1 MQLSRSYQLAN
12 PSLTVE
18 FVEVLFDTSANKG
31 WRPSGS
37 EVIFGALVRGVGKD
51 EYSALGVFVVGG
63 MLPYAN
69 AAAVAKAMAMTVSI
83 QIKQVSINDFTHG
96 SLLVDLSLAGQS
108 NLSGLFTL
116 LFLVK
121 QKPPAIP
128 FRLAFSNFPSE
139 PFHVLRCGLHPPRRT
154 DSFCFQLGLTR

>member
-18 FVEVLFDTSANKG
+18 FVEVVL
-31 WRPSGS
+31 
-37 EVIFGALVRGVGKD
+37 GASVRGVGKD
-51 EYSALGVFVVGG
+51 EYSTLGVVVVGR

-96 SLLVDLSLAGQS
+96 SLLVDLSLAGQGY
-108 NLSGLFTL
+108 LPGQFAF
-116 LFLVK
+116 LFLVE
-121 QKPPAIP
+121 QKPQTIP
-128 FRLAFSNFPSE
+128 FHLALPHLLSE
-139 PFHVLRCGLHPPRRT
+139 PFHVLRSGLHPPRRA
-154 DSFCFQLGLTR
+154 DSFRFQLSLAR

>member
-12 PSLTVE
+12 PSLTIE
-18 FVEVLFDTSANKG
+18 FVKVVL
-31 WRPSGS
+31 
-37 EVIFGALVRGVGKD
+37 GASVRGVGKD
-51 EYSALGVFVVGG
+51 EYSTLGVFVIGR

-108 NLSGLFTL
+108 NLPGQFTL
-116 LFLVK
+116 LFLVE
-121 QKPPAIP
+121 QKPQVIP
-128 FRLAFSNFPSE
+128 FRLALPHLLSE
-139 PFHVLRCGLHPPRRT
+139 PFHVLRSGLHPPRCT
-154 DSFCFQLGLTR
+154 DSFRFQLSLAR

>member
-12 PSLTVE
+12 PSLTIE
-18 FVEVLFDTSANKG
+18 FVKVLFDTSANKG

-37 EVIFGALVRGVGKD
+37 EVVLGASVRGIGKD
-51 EYSALGVFVVGG
+51 EYSTLGVVVVGR

-83 QIKQVSINDFTHG
+83 QIKQMIPDFTHG

-139 PFHVLRCGLHPPRRT
+139 PFHVLRCGLHPPRCT
-154 DSFCFQLGLTR
+154 DSFCFQLGFTR

>member
-18 FVEVLFDTSANKG
+18 FVEVVL
-31 WRPSGS
+31 
-37 EVIFGALVRGVGKD
+37 GASVRGVGKD
-51 EYSALGVFVVGG
+51 EYSTLGVVVVGR

-96 SLLVDLSLAGQS
+96 SLLVDLSLAS
-108 NLSGLFTL
+108 L
-116 LFLVK
+116 K
-121 QKPPAIP
+121 
-128 FRLAFSNFPSE
+128 
-139 PFHVLRCGLHPPRRT
+139 T
-154 DSFCFQLGLTR
+154 DSLCYDNMLFIYYNPDFERIFSFCYFVNQPTSACLDIEWITKI

>member
-18 FVEVLFDTSANKG
+18 FVEVVL
-31 WRPSGS
+31 
-37 EVIFGALVRGVGKD
+37 GALVRGVGKD
-51 EYSALGVFVVGG
+51 EYSTLGIVVVGR

-108 NLSGLFTL
+108 NLPGQFTL
-116 LFLVK
+116 LFLVE
-121 QKPPAIP
+121 QKPQVIP
-128 FRLAFSNFPSE
+128 FRLALPHLLSE
-139 PFHVLRCGLHPPRRT
+139 PFHVLRSGLHPPRRA
-154 DSFCFQLGLTR
+154 DSFCFQLSLTR